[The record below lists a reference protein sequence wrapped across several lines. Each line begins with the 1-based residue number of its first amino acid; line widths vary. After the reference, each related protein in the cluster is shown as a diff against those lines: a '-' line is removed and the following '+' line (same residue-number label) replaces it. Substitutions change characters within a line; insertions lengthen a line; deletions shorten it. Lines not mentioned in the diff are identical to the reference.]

1 MMLYTSLQRDPP
13 KKYQPLKGCKER
25 QYFPSIA
32 QFYCLQGHAIPTR
45 GFFKFY
51 NPPDQ
56 TVKWLLSVRKTPL
69 CSRVAPSSFFFYSFL
84 GNCANRRLFL
94 SSRYKKK
101 EGKKCTRSRGFFDS
115 LISTRAQ
122 TDKKRELSFLFL
134 FFFFYR
140 ESISRYSSSLRILCN
155 LLLDSICIPV
165 DSSF

>member
-13 KKYQPLKGCKER
+13 KKYQPFKGCKER

-69 CSRVAPSSFFFYSFL
+69 CSRVAPSSFFFIPFLEIVRIVDCSFPL
-84 GNCANRRLFL
+84 DIK
-94 SSRYKKK
+94 KKK
-101 EGKKCTRSRGFFDS
+101 EKNAQGVGDS
-115 LISTRAQ
+115 STR
-122 TDKKRELSFLFL
+122 
-134 FFFFYR
+134 
-140 ESISRYSSSLRILCN
+140 
-155 LLLDSICIPV
+155 
-165 DSSF
+165 